1 MPRSEKPKSAA
12 DLRLRNAVEAMA
24 NIFYLLENCVSGLD
38 DVRAYV
44 KVARPVLDIM
54 IQHVQGKRVGTG
66 DGKAPRTGTNGR

>member
-1 MPRSEKPKSAA
+1 
-12 DLRLRNAVEAMA
+12 MA